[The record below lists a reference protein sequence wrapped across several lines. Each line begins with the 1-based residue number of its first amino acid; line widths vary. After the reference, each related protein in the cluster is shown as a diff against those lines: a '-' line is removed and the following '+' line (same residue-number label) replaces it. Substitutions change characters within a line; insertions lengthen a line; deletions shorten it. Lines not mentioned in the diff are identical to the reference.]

1 MLMSEDKGND
11 YQLKKLM
18 IVKQILVVSTLVN
31 VQRTVWR
38 IWTLMLR
45 CKGLILYLPEVI
57 NM

>member
-18 IVKQILVVSTLVN
+18 IVKQILLVSALVN

-38 IWTLMLR
+38 IWIPMLR
-45 CKGLILYLPEVI
+45 YKGLTLYLPEVI

>member
-38 IWTLMLR
+38 IWTLMLS

>member
-1 MLMSEDKGND
+1 MLMSKDKGND

-18 IVKQILVVSTLVN
+18 IVKQILLISALVN

-45 CKGLILYLPEVI
+45 YKGLILYLPEVI

>member
-18 IVKQILVVSTLVN
+18 IVKQILLVSALVN

>member
-31 VQRTVWR
+31 VQRTV
-38 IWTLMLR
+38 
-45 CKGLILYLPEVI
+45 
-57 NM
+57 